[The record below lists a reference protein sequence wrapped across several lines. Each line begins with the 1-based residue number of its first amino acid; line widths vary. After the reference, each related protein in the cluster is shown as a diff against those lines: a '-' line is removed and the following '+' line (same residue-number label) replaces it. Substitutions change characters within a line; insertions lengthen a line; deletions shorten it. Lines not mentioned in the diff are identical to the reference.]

1 MINNIP
7 DARAKILETAANI
20 IGRERNINLT
30 IREIAKRAEVNI
42 ASVNYYFR
50 SKEKLIYEV
59 ELLMLEKISQIF
71 SMLSDD
77 RQNIRDRL
85 INWADSYVKHLLEYP
100 GIIYLIGTR
109 ILERENTS
117 INRYLEL
124 AENSLTPVL
133 KEFTG
138 DKDENLIRYKV
149 MQLISSLVYPVLITA
164 SAGESS
170 GININSEKDRKEY
183 VTNLISSL
191 GASR

>member
-77 RQNIRDRL
+77 RPNIRKRL
-85 INWADSYVKHLLEYP
+85 ISWADSYVKRLLEYP

-109 ILERENTS
+109 ILE
-117 INRYLEL
+117 
-124 AENSLTPVL
+124 
-133 KEFTG
+133 
-138 DKDENLIRYKV
+138 
-149 MQLISSLVYPVLITA
+149 
-164 SAGESS
+164 
-170 GININSEKDRKEY
+170 
-183 VTNLISSL
+183 
-191 GASR
+191 